1 MSTLWTLKEMF
12 YQLYEL
18 ATDDED
24 QQAFIDTLES
34 LRGELV
40 DKAAGYTHVIKQLE
54 MEMQQC
60 DQVVKEFSDKKEK
73 RASAIKRMK
82 QLMIEAM
89 DAAGLESIS
98 AGEYTLKIAKNG
110 GLQPLKIDGDVPDS
124 FTKVIVE
131 PDNKKIRDA
140 LLEGQE
146 LEFAHLFVVKIHAIE
161 AENRIY
167 ELFAVVHTIGLN
179 KVVSVNQAEH
189 WLEIAEHLAVVLI
202 FNNRHLPEEVRLAV
216 GFVERS
222 SVEVHAVVN
231 KLFVSC
237 HDNLVSIRPL
247 VFGVLEDRTI
257 SHAEQLVVH
266 H

>member
-1 MSTLWTLKEMF
+1 MSTLWTLKELF

-40 DKAAGYTHVIKQLE
+40 DKAAGYTHVE

-73 RASAIKRMK
+73 RANAIKRMK

-146 LEFAHLFVVKIHAIE
+146 LEFAHLE
-161 AENRIY
+161 PR
-167 ELFAVVHTIGLN
+167 G
-179 KVVSVNQAEH
+179 
-189 WLEIAEHLAVVLI
+189 
-202 FNNRHLPEEVRLAV
+202 RHL
-216 GFVERS
+216 
-222 SVEVHAVVN
+222 N
-231 KLFVSC
+231 IK
-237 HDNLVSIRPL
+237 
-247 VFGVLEDRTI
+247 
-257 SHAEQLVVH
+257 
-266 H
+266 